1 MSPTRRTFIAG
12 LVTLAVRPARAQA
25 PWPTRLVRLI
35 SSSPP
40 AGASDILSRTLAN
53 ALQGQLGQSFVV
65 ENRPGGGGIIGADA
79 VAKSAPDGYT
89 WLTTAVGLAGDQR
102 HAAAPALQPPQGF
115 SARHHHRPTA
125 AGDAGEQGP
134 AGAETS
140 RTTWRWR
147 NRKPGK
153 LNFGTGG
160 VGTLHHLTG
169 ELLKLAAGIDIVH
182 VPYRGAQAATQDLL
196 GGRIESM
203 FDSLPSAVPHLRAGT
218 VRGIAVSGAERS
230 PAFPDIPTMAEQ
242 GFPQITTHQLVR
254 RRRPDRRAGG
264 DRRAAACRDRPRAGD
279 AGGARPVHRH
289 RRRAGRRHA
298 RCRRRPSCSAR
309 SSAGRGDQGDRHDR
323 ELEETDAERKRKDRL
338 TKDESRSARERAP
351 RPCVAAGGAVL
362 HHPPRASRR
371 RQSRRTAHRRA
382 AARARRAGH
391 RA

>member
-1 MSPTRRTFIAG
+1 MSPTRRTFIVG
-12 LVTLAVRPARAQA
+12 LATLAVRPARAQA

-89 WLTTAVGLAGDQR
+89 WLTTAVASQAINATLLQQPYNPRKDFRHVTIIGRLPLVMLVNKELPVASLKDYVALAKSQ
-102 HAAAPALQPPQGF
+102 
-115 SARHHHRPTA
+115 
-125 AGDAGEQGP
+125 
-134 AGAETS
+134 
-140 RTTWRWR
+140 
-147 NRKPGK
+147 PGK

-169 ELLKLAAGIDIVH
+169 ELLKLAAGINIVH

-230 PAFPDIPTMAEQ
+230 PAFPDIPTVAEQ
-242 GFPQITTHQLVR
+242 GFPQLVTTNWFGVAGPTGVPEEIVARLHAEIARALATPAVR
-254 RRRPDRRAGG
+254 DRLANIGVEPGG
-264 DRRAAACRDRPRAGD
+264 DMP
-279 AGGARPVHRH
+279 
-289 RRRAGRRHA
+289 
-298 RCRRRPSCSAR
+298 
-309 SSAGRGDQGDRHDR
+309 DQAQAFVLG
-323 ELEETDAERKRKDRL
+323 EIER
-338 TKDESRSARERAP
+338 
-351 RPCVAAGGAVL
+351 
-362 HHPPRASRR
+362 
-371 RQSRRTAHRRA
+371 
-382 AARARRAGH
+382 
-391 RA
+391 

>member
-1 MSPTRRTFIAG
+1 MSPTRRTFIVG
-12 LVTLAVRPARAQA
+12 LATLAVRPGRAQA

-65 ENRPGGGGIIGADA
+65 ENRPGGGGIIGADT

-89 WLTTAVGLAGDQR
+89 WLTTAVASQAINATLLHQPYNPRKDFRHVTIIGRLPLVMLVNTDLMQVNKDLPVQSLEDYVALAKSQ
-102 HAAAPALQPPQGF
+102 
-115 SARHHHRPTA
+115 
-125 AGDAGEQGP
+125 
-134 AGAETS
+134 
-140 RTTWRWR
+140 
-147 NRKPGK
+147 PGK

-169 ELLKLAAGIDIVH
+169 ELLKLAAGINIVH

-242 GFPQITTHQLVR
+242 GFPQIASTNWFGVAGPTGVPEEIVARLHAEIVRALTTPAVR
-254 RRRPDRRAGG
+254 DRFTGIGVEPGG
-264 DRRAAACRDRPRAGD
+264 DTPDQAQAFVLGEIERW
-279 AGGARPVHRH
+279 ARVIK
-289 RRRAGRRHA
+289 
-298 RCRRRPSCSAR
+298 
-309 SSAGRGDQGDRHDR
+309 
-323 ELEETDAERKRKDRL
+323 ETG
-338 TKDESRSARERAP
+338 T
-351 RPCVAAGGAVL
+351 
-362 HHPPRASRR
+362 
-371 RQSRRTAHRRA
+371 TAN
-382 AARARRAGH
+382 
-391 RA
+391 

>member
-1 MSPTRRTFIAG
+1 M
-12 LVTLAVRPARAQA
+12 LAVHPARAQA

-65 ENRPGGGGIIGADA
+65 ENRPGGGGIIGADM

-89 WLTTAVGLAGDQR
+89 WLTTAVASQAINATLLHQPYNPRKDFRHVTIIGRLPLVMLVNKDLPVQTLKDYVALAKSQ
-102 HAAAPALQPPQGF
+102 
-115 SARHHHRPTA
+115 
-125 AGDAGEQGP
+125 
-134 AGAETS
+134 
-140 RTTWRWR
+140 
-147 NRKPGK
+147 PGK

-169 ELLKLAAGIDIVH
+169 ELLKLAAGIEIVH

-242 GFPQITTHQLVR
+242 GFPQIASTNWFGVAGPTGVPEEIVARLHAEIVR
-254 RRRPDRRAGG
+254 ALATPAVRDRFTGIGVEPGG
-264 DRRAAACRDRPRAGD
+264 DTPDQTQAFVLGEIERW
-279 AGGARPVHRH
+279 ARVIK
-289 RRRAGRRHA
+289 
-298 RCRRRPSCSAR
+298 
-309 SSAGRGDQGDRHDR
+309 
-323 ELEETDAERKRKDRL
+323 ETG
-338 TKDESRSARERAP
+338 T
-351 RPCVAAGGAVL
+351 
-362 HHPPRASRR
+362 
-371 RQSRRTAHRRA
+371 TAN
-382 AARARRAGH
+382 
-391 RA
+391 